1 MGRPKAFDRDE
12 VLLKAVETF
21 WDKGYERTSVQDL
34 VDQMGIH
41 RASLYDTYGSKQELF
56 NEVLERYSK
65 LTQEIIYG
73 PLRSPGPP
81 RKILEAWFESLAR
94 DLCHSYSQGCL
105 MIKSI
110 LALEVKD
117 HPEML
122 PLVRKHT
129 ADVEA
134 MFLDLLERAK
144 ALGEIG
150 TDRDLT
156 AIASYLRHHLYG
168 LIVTAAIRR
177 EEEHLMDM
185 VRLALT
191 ALD

>member
-56 NEVLERYSK
+56 NEVLERYSS
-65 LTQEIIYG
+65 LTQDVIYG
-73 PLRSPGPP
+73 PLKTPGAS
-81 RKILEAWFESLAR
+81 RKSLEQFFDSIVH
-94 DLCHSYSQGCL
+94 DLCTSLSQGCL

-110 LALEVKD
+110 LALEEKD

-122 PLVRKHT
+122 PLVRKHSQ
-129 ADVEA
+129 AVEEL
-134 MFLDLLERAK
+134 FRTVLERARD
-144 ALGEIG
+144 AGEIG
-150 TDRDLT
+150 GDHDLELL
-156 AIASYLRHHLYG
+156 ASYLRHHLYG
-168 LIVTAAIRR
+168 LIVTAAVRR
-177 EEEHLMDM
+177 DEEYLKQIA
-185 VRLALT
+185 RYALS